1 MSTFKRRKQKAN
13 LFNLDHFQGPLTL
26 AERDTLADLDPD
38 ILRALFKDMSNVVK
52 EWEDKLISFQYRP
65 GKEDEL
71 HFIKTKATG
80 AREFFNSY
88 VRRLEEFKQKLV

>member
-1 MSTFKRRKQKAN
+1 MSRYLRRKDKAQ
-13 LFNLDHFQGPLTL
+13 LFHLEHFQGPLTL
-26 AERDTLADLDPD
+26 AERDLLSDLDPD

-52 EWEDKLISFQYRP
+52 EAEVKLIDFQYRP

-71 HFIKTKATG
+71 HFIKAKAAG

-88 VRRLEEFKQKLV
+88 VRRLENLKS